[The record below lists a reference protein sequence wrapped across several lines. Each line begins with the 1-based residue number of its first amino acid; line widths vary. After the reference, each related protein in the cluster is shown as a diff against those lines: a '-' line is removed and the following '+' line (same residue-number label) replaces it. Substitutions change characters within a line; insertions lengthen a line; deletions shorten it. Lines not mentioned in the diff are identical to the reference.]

1 MYLVEGEV
9 LLMSFALCSSYHCK
23 KMSGKVFA
31 DVLRE
36 KNVEKRSIIFEK
48 PISVAVHDTILE
60 ERRIS
65 RYLEHTQK
73 WIPNLFSNL
82 SEEDYSNFGIVS
94 YPKNRQKT
102 QTFINYSVRRP
113 IIIK

>member
-1 MYLVEGEV
+1 MRKDQ
-9 LLMSFALCSSYHCK
+9 F
-23 KMSGKVFA
+23 
-31 DVLRE
+31 
-36 KNVEKRSIIFEK
+36 IFEI
-48 PISVAVHDTILE
+48 PISVTVHDTILE

-94 YPKNRQKT
+94 YPKNRRKT
-102 QTFINYSVRRP
+102 VLSLRSRNRRTFQR
-113 IIIK
+113 KKKFETKME

>member
-1 MYLVEGEV
+1 
-9 LLMSFALCSSYHCK
+9 MSV
-23 KMSGKVFA
+23 KVFA